1 MLIST
6 LELQGFKSFA
16 QKTRVQFDTGITA
29 IVGPNGCGKSNIVDA
44 LRWVLGEQRAS
55 MLRSSS
61 MNDVVFNGT
70 ASRKSLGMAE
80 VSLTLLNNKG
90 VLPTEYSDVTITRRL
105 YRSGQSEYLLNNQS
119 VRLKDIMNLFM
130 DTGMGADAYS
140 VIELKMVEEILS
152 DKNQERRR
160 LFEEAAGITRYKDR
174 RKQTRRRLDETLAD
188 LQRVEDILREVQ
200 KNVRSLE
207 LQSQRA
213 MKSKEWA
220 LGLER
225 LDQQL
230 HRFEVEK
237 LDAELGPLREAIGEL
252 EREKAKIQATL
263 GELEAKEATG
273 QQHVIKAEQA
283 EAKAVQATRQVE
295 QQLQELQSAIAVAKE
310 KVIAE
315 QSLIKQYEEDVTQST
330 ADIETLK
337 KVKETSE
344 ASISEL
350 DKELTGSSEELE
362 ASREAFR
369 VVQQSY
375 SQTRTAVMEAEIAL
389 SRLENDLR
397 EIQNTRVRL
406 ESKIESATGD
416 QDRINEELSQAQAQ
430 ATQLQKEIG
439 HRQKE
444 ANEAAKAVEKAKI
457 AFQKA
462 QKDRDVAS
470 EALAEARNRVQQATS
485 ERAALE
491 KQKELFQ
498 SLAESRE
505 QDPQSVSELFDSWP
519 AAPSS
524 MRTLSEAVQ
533 TDPEHASA
541 LAAALGALQFA
552 VLLPNADTIN
562 DAITFLDT
570 NQKGRAHFIDESA
583 LKALPS
589 PKVHPSSV
597 AHHVRCDAS
606 LKPLVEFLLGQ
617 VLIAPTLKEAKSLGH
632 EGWVVTH
639 QGERLYGNGLNG
651 NVAVE
656 AGSSDATSASGIRLG
671 LTETLQRLDKE
682 IKVQEGVLQKA
693 SQAVEQAQASL
704 DGFALDTLEQAYQK
718 AQESSNTHQREL
730 HSLTQRNQWV
740 QRRQKEL
747 EEQQAQLST
756 REDAS
761 QTELTDL
768 EPKQTSLETSIKT
781 QRGQLTSLKNTLEE
795 LDKDR
800 SVQQNRFNNAQLR
813 HNDVK
818 NRVETVEND
827 RRRATENIQ
836 TYARRLEER
845 KKTIA
850 QSTKTIEDLQATMA
864 QHAKR
869 VEALTQEL
877 ATAQQ
882 HQQACEKAS
891 GEARGSMNA
900 LDTELRDLRKRK
912 ENNTEL
918 LHLQQLTL
926 EKKEFTRKSY
936 TDHIWETYS
945 LVMDQLE
952 VEVPEDFDPDE
963 ARKNIADLRQKLHR
977 AGDINPLAVEEFEQ
991 EKERLEFMEGQIE
1004 DLQQAE
1010 KELTQTIE
1018 DINREATER
1027 FQKVFG
1033 EIRENFKRVFAT
1045 LFKESDTC
1053 DLLLDEE
1060 AEDPLEAKIHIL
1072 ANPSGKRPSGI
1083 SQLSGGEKTLTAI
1096 ALLFAI
1102 YQVKP
1107 SPFCV
1112 LDEVDAPLD
1121 DANIERFSS
1130 MIRSFADETQFIII
1144 THNKK
1149 TMAKAE
1155 MMYGVTMPET
1165 GVSRLVGVQL
1175 GDMDA

>member
-70 ASRKSLGMAE
+70 SSRKSLGMAE

-90 VLPTEYSDVTITRRL
+90 VLPTEYTDVTITRRL

-220 LGLER
+220 LSLER

-252 EREKAKIQATL
+252 EREKGKIQASL
-263 GELEAKEATG
+263 GELEAKEAAG

-283 EAKAVQATRQVE
+283 ETKAVQATRQVE

-315 QSLIKQYEEDVTQST
+315 QSLIKQYEEDVKQST

-337 KVKETSE
+337 KVKESSE
-344 ASISEL
+344 AAISEL

-397 EIQNTRVRL
+397 DIQNARVRL
-406 ESKIESATGD
+406 ESKLESATGD
-416 QDRINEELSQAQAQ
+416 QDRVNEELNQTQAQAS
-430 ATQLQKEIG
+430 QLQKEIG
-439 HRQKE
+439 SRQKE
-444 ANEAAKAVEKAKI
+444 ANDAAKEVEKAKE
-457 AFQKA
+457 AYHKA
-462 QKDRDVAS
+462 QKDRNAAS

-485 ERAALE
+485 EHTALE
-491 KQKELFQ
+491 KQKELYQ

-505 QDPQSVSELFDSWP
+505 QDPQSVTELFDSWP
-519 AAPSS
+519 AAPNS
-524 MRTLSEAVQ
+524 MRTLSDVFQ
-533 TDPEHASA
+533 TDPEHAPA

-552 VLLPNADTIN
+552 VLLPNADAIN
-562 DAITFLDT
+562 EAISFLDST
-570 NQKGRAHFIDESA
+570 QKGRAHFIDESA
-583 LKALPS
+583 LKALPKS
-589 PKVHPSSV
+589 KVHASSV
-597 AHHVRCDAS
+597 AHHVRCETT

-617 VLIAPTLKEAKSLGH
+617 VLVAPTLKEAKNLGH

-639 QGERLYGNGLNG
+639 QGERLYGN
-651 NVAVE
+651 VAVE
-656 AGSSDATSASGIRLG
+656 AGSSDASSTSGLRLG
-671 LTETLQRLDKE
+671 LAETLQRLDKE
-682 IKVQEGVLQKA
+682 IKAQEDVLHKA
-693 SQAVEQAQASL
+693 NQAVEQAQTSL
-704 DGFALDTLEQAYQK
+704 ESFALDTLEHAYQK
-718 AQESSNTHQREL
+718 AQEASNTHQREL
-730 HSLTQRNQWV
+730 HSLTQRYQWV

-747 EEQQAQLST
+747 EEQQSQLST

-768 EPKQTSLETSIKT
+768 EPKQTSLETSIQN
-781 QRGQLTSLKNTLEE
+781 QRSQLDSLKSTLEE
-795 LDKDR
+795 LDKER

-818 NRVETVEND
+818 NRGETVEND
-827 RRRATENIQ
+827 RRRATDNIQ
-836 TYARRLEER
+836 TYTLRLEER

-850 QSTKTIEDLQATMA
+850 QSTRTIEELQSMMA

-869 VEALTQEL
+869 VDALTQDL
-877 ATAQQ
+877 ATAQK

-891 GEARGSMNA
+891 AEARGSMNA

-926 EKKEFTRKSY
+926 EKKEFTRKSF

-952 VEVPEDFDPDE
+952 VEIPESFNPDE
-963 ARKNIADLRQKLHR
+963 ARKHIADFRQKLHR

-991 EKERLEFMEGQIE
+991 EKERLEFMEGQIS

-1018 DINREATER
+1018 DINKEATER
-1027 FQKVFG
+1027 FQKVFS

-1060 AEDPLEAKIHIL
+1060 ADDPLEAKIHIL

>member
-80 VSLTLLNNKG
+80 VSLTLRNNKG
-90 VLPTEYSDVTITRRL
+90 VLPTEYTDVTITRRL

-220 LGLER
+220 STLER

-237 LDAELGPLREAIGEL
+237 LDGELGPLREAIGEL
-252 EREKAKIQATL
+252 EQEKTKIQATL
-263 GELEAKEATG
+263 GELEAKETTG
-273 QQHVIKAEQA
+273 QQHVLKAEQA
-283 EAKAVQATRQVE
+283 EAQAVQATRQVE
-295 QQLQELQSAIAVAKE
+295 QQLQQLQSAVAVAKE

-344 ASISEL
+344 SSISEL

-406 ESKIESATGD
+406 ESKLESATGD
-416 QDRINEELSQAQAQ
+416 QDRLNEEIRESEGQG
-430 ATQLQKEIG
+430 TQLQKEIG
-439 HRQKE
+439 ALQKE
-444 ANEAAKAVEKAKI
+444 ANDASKAVEKARI
-457 AFQKA
+457 DLQKA
-462 QKDRDVAS
+462 TEERETAV
-470 EALAEARNRVQQATS
+470 EALSDARNKVQQVTS
-485 ERAALE
+485 ELAAVE
-491 KQKELFQ
+491 KQKELYQ

-505 QDPQSVSELFDSWP
+505 QDPQSVTDLFESWSSAP
-519 AAPSS
+519 AS
-524 MRTLSEAVQ
+524 MKTLSEAVQ
-533 TDPEHASA
+533 TDPELAPA
-541 LAAALGALQFA
+541 LAGALGSLQHA
-552 VLLPNADTIN
+552 VLLPNSTII
-562 DAITFLDT
+562 DEAISFLDL
-570 NQKGRAHFIDESA
+570 NQKGRAQFIDESVVR
-583 LKALPS
+583 ALPS
-589 PKVHPSSV
+589 TKVHSSSI
-597 AHHVRCDAS
+597 AHHVRCDNS
-606 LKPLVEFLLGQ
+606 LTPLVNMLLGQ
-617 VLIAPTLKEAKSLGH
+617 VLVAPTLKEAKALQH
-632 EGWVVTH
+632 DGWVVTH
-639 QGERLYGNGLNG
+639 QGERLYGQ
-651 NVAVE
+651 VAVE
-656 AGSSDATSASGIRLG
+656 AGSSDASSTSGIRLG
-671 LTETLQRLDKE
+671 LAETLQRLEKETKTHQNALNKAKLLVDKT
-682 IKVQEGVLQKA
+682 Q
-693 SQAVEQAQASL
+693 SSL
-704 DGFALDTLEQAYQK
+704 DAFALESLEQSYQK
-718 AQESSNTHQREL
+718 AQEVSNTHQREL
-730 HSLTQRNQWV
+730 HSLTQRLQWV

-747 EEQQAQLST
+747 EEQQTQLST

-761 QTELTDL
+761 QTQLSDL
-768 EPKQTSLETSIKT
+768 EPKQSSLEASIQT
-781 QRGQLTSLKNTLEE
+781 QRAQLESLKASLEE

-827 RRRATENIQ
+827 RRRASENIQ
-836 TYARRLEER
+836 TYTRRLEER

-850 QSTKTIEDLQATMA
+850 QSNQTIEELEATIA
-864 QHAKR
+864 QHTNR
-869 VEALTQEL
+869 VDTLNNDLTK
-877 ATAQQ
+877 AQQ
-882 HQQACEKAS
+882 QQQACEKAS
-891 GEARGSMNA
+891 AEARGSMNA
-900 LDTELRDLRKRK
+900 LDTELRELRKRK
-912 ENNTEL
+912 ETNTEL

-945 LVMDQLE
+945 LVMDQLT
-952 VEVPEDFDPDE
+952 VDLPESFDPDE
-963 ARKNIADLRQKLHR
+963 ARKQIADVRQKLHR

-991 EKERLEFMEGQIE
+991 EKERLEFMEGQIA

-1010 KELTQTIE
+1010 QELTQTIE

-1045 LFKESDTC
+1045 LFKENDTC
-1053 DLLLDEE
+1053 DLLLDED

-1175 GDMDA
+1175 GDIDA

>member
-188 LQRVEDILREVQ
+188 LQRVEDILSEVQ

-220 LGLER
+220 SSLER

-237 LDAELGPLREAIGEL
+237 LDAELGPLREAIDEL
-252 EREKAKIQATL
+252 EQEKGKIQAAL

-295 QQLQELQSAIAVAKE
+295 QQLQEMQSAIAVAKE

-315 QSLIKQYEEDVTQST
+315 ESLIKQYEEDVTQSS

-416 QDRINEELSQAQAQ
+416 QDRINEELNQVQTQAN
-430 ATQLQKEIG
+430 QLQKEIG
-439 HRQKE
+439 RRQKE
-444 ANEAAKAVEKAKI
+444 ANEATKEVEKAKT
-457 AFQKA
+457 AYQQA

-470 EALAEARNRVQQATS
+470 EALAEARNQVQQATS

-491 KQKELFQ
+491 KQKELYQ

-505 QDPQSVSELFDSWP
+505 QDPQSVTDLFDSWP

-533 TDPEHASA
+533 TDPEYASG

-552 VLLPNADTIN
+552 VLLPNADAIE

-570 NQKGRAHFIDESA
+570 NQKGRAHFIDESV
-583 LKALPS
+583 LSSLPTS
-589 PKVHPSSV
+589 NVHKSSV
-597 AHHVRCDAS
+597 AHHVRCEAA

-617 VLIAPTLKEAKSLGH
+617 VLIAPTLKEAKSMNH
-632 EGWVVTH
+632 DGWVVTH
-639 QGERLYGNGLNG
+639 QGERLYGN
-651 NVAVE
+651 VALE
-656 AGSSDATSASGIRLG
+656 AGSSDASSASGMRLG

-682 IKVQEGVLQKA
+682 IKAQDKVLDDAKK
-693 SQAVEQAQASL
+693 AVEKAQASL
-704 DGFALDTLEQAYQK
+704 NAFALDTLEQAYQK
-718 AQESSNTHQREL
+718 AQETSNTHQREL
-730 HSLTQRNQWV
+730 HSLTQRNEWV

-768 EPKQTSLETSIKT
+768 EPKQTSLETAIQT
-781 QRGQLTSLKNTLEE
+781 QQGQLDGLKKTLEE

-827 RRRATENIQ
+827 RKRATENIQ
-836 TYARRLEER
+836 TYSRRLEER

-850 QSTKTIEDLQATMA
+850 QSTQTIENLQATMA

-869 VEALTQEL
+869 VEALNQDLT
-877 ATAQQ
+877 TAQQ
-882 HQQACEKAS
+882 QQQACEKAS
-891 GEARGSMNA
+891 AEARGSMNA

-945 LVMDQLE
+945 LVMDQLD
-952 VEVPEDFDPDE
+952 VEVPEDFEPDD
-963 ARKNIADLRQKLHR
+963 ARKQIADLRQKLHR

-991 EKERLEFMEGQIE
+991 EKERLEFMEGQIT

-1027 FQKVFG
+1027 FEKVFG

-1130 MIRSFADETQFIII
+1130 MIRSFAEETQFIII

>member
-44 LRWVLGEQRAS
+44 LRWVLGEQRVS

-70 ASRKSLGMAE
+70 SSRKSLGMAE

-105 YRSGQSEYLLNNQS
+105 YRSGQSEYLLNNQP

-174 RKQTRRRLDETLAD
+174 RKQTRRRLDDTLAD
-188 LQRVEDILREVQ
+188 LQRVEDVLREVQ

-213 MKSKEWA
+213 MKSKEWTSS
-220 LGLER
+220 LER

-252 EREKAKIQATL
+252 EDEKEKIQAAL
-263 GELEAKEATG
+263 GDLEAKEAAG

-283 EAKAVQATRQVE
+283 EAKAAQATRHVE

-310 KVIAE
+310 KVLGE
-315 QSLIKQYEEDVTQST
+315 ESLIKQYEEDVTQSS

-337 KVKETSE
+337 KVKDTSE

-350 DKELTGSSEELE
+350 DKELNGSTEELE

-369 VVQQSY
+369 AVQQSY

-397 EIQNTRVRL
+397 EVQNTRVRL

-416 QDRINEELSQAQAQ
+416 RDRVHEEITQIQTQ
-430 ATQLQKEIG
+430 ATDLQKEMG
-439 HRQKE
+439 ERQKE
-444 ANEAAKAVEKAKI
+444 ANDAAKKVEKAK
-457 AFQKA
+457 AAYQKA
-462 QKDRDVAS
+462 QNDRDVAS
-470 EALAEARNRVQQATS
+470 EALAEARNHVQKATS
-485 ERAALE
+485 EREALQ
-491 KQKELFQ
+491 KQKELVQ
-498 SLAESRE
+498 ALAESRE
-505 QDPQSVSELFDSWP
+505 QDPQSVSDLFESWS
-519 AAPSS
+519 AAPST

-552 VLLPNADTIN
+552 VLLPNAD
-562 DAITFLDT
+562 AIGEAISFLDT
-570 NQKGRAHFIDESA
+570 HQKGRAHFIDESV
-583 LKALPS
+583 LPS
-589 PKVHPSSV
+589 LPSSTV
-597 AHHVRCDAS
+597 HTSSIAHHVRCDAE
-606 LKPLVEFLLGQ
+606 LKPLVDFLLGQ
-617 VLIAPTLKEAKSLGH
+617 VLIAPTLKEAKGLGH
-632 EGWVVTH
+632 DGWVVTH
-639 QGERLYGNGLNG
+639 QGERLYGN
-651 NVAVE
+651 VAVE
-656 AGSSDATSASGIRLG
+656 AGSSDASSAAGIRLG
-671 LTETLQRLDKE
+671 LTETLQRLDTDIQTQE
-682 IKVQEGVLQKA
+682 KVLH
-693 SQAVEQAQASL
+693 QANQDVEKAQASL
-704 DGFALDTLEQAYQK
+704 DALALDTLEQALQK
-718 AQESSNTHQREL
+718 AHEHSNTHQREL
-730 HSLTQRNQWV
+730 HSLSQRRQWV
-740 QRRQKEL
+740 QRRQQEL

-756 REDAS
+756 KEDAS

-781 QRGQLTSLKNTLEE
+781 QREQLDSLKNTLEE

-818 NRVETVEND
+818 NRVETVESD
-827 RRRATENIQ
+827 RRRATENIK
-836 TYARRLEER
+836 TYTRRLEER
-845 KKTIA
+845 KTTIS
-850 QSTKTIEDLQATMA
+850 QSRQTIENLQATMA

-869 VEALTQEL
+869 VDELNDEL
-877 ATAQQ
+877 ATAKQ

-891 GEARGSMNA
+891 AEARGSMNA

-926 EKKEFTRKSY
+926 EKKEFARKSY

-945 LVMDQLE
+945 LVMDQIE

-963 ARKNIADLRQKLHR
+963 TRKQIADLRQKLHR

-991 EKERLEFMEGQIE
+991 EKERLDFMEGQIV
-1004 DLQQAE
+1004 DLQKAE

-1027 FQKVFG
+1027 FEKVFG

-1053 DLLLDEE
+1053 DVLLDEE

-1121 DANIERFSS
+1121 DANIERFAS
-1130 MIRSFADETQFIII
+1130 MIRSFAEETQFILI